1 MEMCCWCE
9 TVEMWWCGVDGGKQQ
24 KCGAGGKQW
33 KCGDGG
39 DVGNN
44 RNLVVVMVA
53 MVGNNGNVLLE

>member
-1 MEMCCWCE
+1 
-9 TVEMWWCGVDGGKQQ
+9 MWWSGVDGGKQQ

-53 MVGNNGNVLLE
+53 MVENNGNVLLE